1 MQTYVIRR
9 RGIAATVTELD
20 SAMNRL
26 RTFEERSGT
35 RAARWIRSY
44 ALREGDGRFGLAC
57 VFESPDAQALLH
69 HAEQVGLPV
78 EEIVPVAATVLVRP
92 DASQMV
98 HLIRRRTFWKTAA
111 DLEKSAA
118 ISRRIGDEEMSD
130 QVCWLRTYAVK
141 EQDGTLG
148 TFCIYQGVSPD
159 ALREHAARVGMPADE
174 VTQVIGHVVYR
185 EDPQPAAERAAA

>member
-9 RGIAATVTELD
+9 RGIAASVAELD

-26 RTFEERSGT
+26 RSFEERPG
-35 RAARWIRSY
+35 AHNVQWIRSY

-57 VFESPDAQALLH
+57 IFQASNAEVLLR
-69 HAEQVGLPV
+69 HADQVGLPT

-92 DASQMV
+92 DASQKV
-98 HLIRRRTFWKTAA
+98 HLIRRRTFWKTPA

-118 ISRRIGDEEMSD
+118 ISRRIGDEEMAD
-130 QVCWLRTYAVK
+130 KVCWLRTYAVK

-174 VTQVIGHVVYR
+174 VTEVIGHVVYR
-185 EDPQPAAERAAA
+185 EDAQPVPERAAA